1 MNVFKQK
8 EREFALGRL
17 PALKEKFPES
27 SQILDFLS
35 CILEYQN
42 LMIVDLSESR
52 LYLDTFNAQSRVEKG
67 KPAFKLKD
75 LDLSPFLKYLYPLL
89 EKASECGTP
98 EIEKG
103 SEYLR
108 SLERD
113 ELLSL
118 INYFLESQMADDVSR
133 LLFISFLQPIMY
145 VSADRVN
152 FEQEKWLKNHCP
164 VCGFKPSV
172 SFLMDTE
179 EWEGARFL
187 RCSLCLTDWLYVRTK
202 CVNCGNVEDD
212 KLDYFTSP
220 DINYIDIQTCKKCN
234 HYIKIVDLRKEGLA
248 VPDLEDIASVS
259 LDLWAQDQGFV
270 KFERNLFGF

>member
-17 PALKEKFPES
+17 PTLKEKFPES
-27 SQILDFLS
+27 AQILDFLS

-42 LMIVDLSESR
+42 SVIIDLSESQ
-52 LYLDTFNAQSRVEKG
+52 LSLDTSNAESRIERG
-67 KPAFKLKD
+67 KPALKLRD
-75 LDLSPFLKYLYPLL
+75 IDLSPFLKYLYPLL
-89 EKASECGTP
+89 ERAYECGTP
-98 EIEKG
+98 KIRSG
-103 SEYLR
+103 AEYLKG
-108 SLERD
+108 LGKE

-118 INYFLESQMADDVSR
+118 IHYFLENQMADDVSR
-133 LLFISFLQPIMY
+133 LLFMSFLQPILY
-145 VSADRVN
+145 TAADRIKL
-152 FEQEKWLKNHCP
+152 EQEGWLRNHCP
-164 VCGFKPSV
+164 ICGFKPSV

-202 CVNCGNVEDD
+202 CVNCGNVEDYD
-212 KLDYFTSP
+212 LDYFTSP
-220 DINYIDIQTCKKCN
+220 DIDYIEIQTCRKCN
-234 HYIKIVDLRKEGLA
+234 HYIKIVDLRKDGLA
-248 VPDLEDIASVS
+248 VPDLEDVASLS